1 MKKAIFAAILM
12 VFSASFGLAVL
23 DSKVASAAC
32 ASDGAQLFSIP
43 AWYRGLTK
51 EGSCEI
57 KTISNKDDAGANSV
71 TIQSFVWTVIGN
83 VFDAIMRIVGVV
95 ATGYIIWAGFQ
106 YMISAGDSGKMANAK
121 TTLTNAC
128 IGLIIAIVASGIVQL
143 VMGVF

>member
-12 VFSASFGLAVL
+12 VFSASFGLAVFY
-23 DSKVASAAC
+23 SKVASAAC

-57 KTISNKDDAGANSV
+57 KKISNKKGDADSV

-128 IGLIIAIVASGIVQL
+128 IGLVIAIVASGIVQL

>member
-12 VFSASFGLAVL
+12 VFSASFGLAVF

-57 KTISNKDDAGANSV
+57 KTISNKDNAGADSV

-128 IGLIIAIVASGIVQL
+128 IGLVIAIVASGIVQL

>member
-12 VFSASFGLAVL
+12 VFSASFGLAVF

-57 KTISNKDDAGANSV
+57 KTISNKDDAGADSV

-128 IGLIIAIVASGIVQL
+128 IGLVIAIVASGIVQL

>member
-12 VFSASFGLAVL
+12 VFSASFGLAVF

-57 KTISNKDDAGANSV
+57 KTISNKQIYEYYSV
-71 TIQSFVWTVIGN
+71 SWYDLSPV
-83 VFDAIMRIVGVV
+83 
-95 ATGYIIWAGFQ
+95 YICKSNW
-106 YMISAGDSGKMANAK
+106 
-121 TTLTNAC
+121 
-128 IGLIIAIVASGIVQL
+128 
-143 VMGVF
+143 

>member
-12 VFSASFGLAVL
+12 VFSASFGLAVF
-23 DSKVASAAC
+23 DSKVVSAAC

-57 KTISNKDDAGANSV
+57 KTISNKDDAGADSV

-128 IGLIIAIVASGIVQL
+128 IGLVIAIVASGIVQL

>member
-12 VFSASFGLAVL
+12 VFSASFGLAVF

-43 AWYRGLTK
+43 AWYRGLTDDDC
-51 EGSCEI
+51 SI
-57 KTISNKDDAGANSV
+57 KKISNKGDAGSV

-128 IGLIIAIVASGIVQL
+128 IGLVIAIVASGIVQL

>member
-12 VFSASFGLAVL
+12 VFSASFGLAVF

-57 KTISNKDDAGANSV
+57 KTISNKDDAGADSV

-106 YMISAGDSGKMANAK
+106 YMISTGDSGKMANAK

-128 IGLIIAIVASGIVQL
+128 IGLVIAIVASGIVQL

>member
-12 VFSASFGLAVL
+12 VFSASLGLAVF

-128 IGLIIAIVASGIVQL
+128 IGLVIAIVASGIVQL

>member
-1 MKKAIFAAILM
+1 MKKAISAAILM
-12 VFSASFGLAVL
+12 VFSASFGLAVF

-43 AWYRGLTK
+43 AWYRGLT
-51 EGSCEI
+51 EDDCSI
-57 KTISNKDDAGANSV
+57 KKISNKGDAGSV

-128 IGLIIAIVASGIVQL
+128 IGLVIAIVASGIVQL

>member
-12 VFSASFGLAVL
+12 VFSASFGFAVF

-43 AWYRGLTK
+43 AWYRGLT
-51 EGSCEI
+51 EDDCSI
-57 KTISNKDDAGANSV
+57 KKISNKGDAGSV

-128 IGLIIAIVASGIVQL
+128 IGLVIAIVASGIVQL

>member
-1 MKKAIFAAILM
+1 MKKAISAAILM
-12 VFSASFGLAVL
+12 VFSASFGLAVF

-43 AWYRGLTK
+43 AWYRGLTN

-57 KTISNKDDAGANSV
+57 KTISNKDDAGADSV

-128 IGLIIAIVASGIVQL
+128 IGLVIAIVASGIVQL

>member
-12 VFSASFGLAVL
+12 VFSASFGLAVF
-23 DSKVASAAC
+23 DSKAASAAC

-51 EGSCEI
+51 EDSCEI
-57 KTISNKDDAGANSV
+57 KKISNKDDAGADSV

-128 IGLIIAIVASGIVQL
+128 IGLVIAIVASGIVQL

>member
-12 VFSASFGLAVL
+12 VFSASFGLAVF

-43 AWYRGLTK
+43 AWYRGLTDDDC
-51 EGSCEI
+51 SI
-57 KTISNKDDAGANSV
+57 KKISNKGDDAGSV

-128 IGLIIAIVASGIVQL
+128 IGLVIAIVASGIVQL

>member
-12 VFSASFGLAVL
+12 VFSASFGLAVF

-51 EGSCEI
+51 GDNCEI
-57 KTISNKDDAGANSV
+57 KKISNKGDADSV

-83 VFDAIMRIVGVV
+83 VFDAIMRIIGVV

-128 IGLIIAIVASGIVQL
+128 IGLVIAIVASGIVQL

>member
-12 VFSASFGLAVL
+12 VFSASFGLAVF
-23 DSKVASAAC
+23 DSKAASAAC

-57 KTISNKDDAGANSV
+57 KKISNKKGDADSV
-71 TIQSFVWTVIGN
+71 TIQSFVWTVVGN

-128 IGLIIAIVASGIVQL
+128 IGLVIAIVASGIVQL

>member
-128 IGLIIAIVASGIVQL
+128 IGLVIAIVASGIVQL

>member
-12 VFSASFGLAVL
+12 VFSASFGLAVF

-57 KTISNKDDAGANSV
+57 KTISNKDDAGADSV

-106 YMISAGDSGKMANAK
+106 YMTSAGDSGKMANAK

-128 IGLIIAIVASGIVQL
+128 IGLVIAIVASGIVQL

>member
-12 VFSASFGLAVL
+12 VFSASFGLAVF

>member
-12 VFSASFGLAVL
+12 VFSASFGLAVF

-128 IGLIIAIVASGIVQL
+128 IGLVIAIVASGIVQL